1 MMDHL
6 MPVMAAQPEAYSQ
19 KRMPKWEYAR
29 LESSDAGINVV
40 FTHRQPWTG
49 LPPEAFFETLR
60 RLGDDGWEL
69 VAAIPLV
76 ATAAP
81 VTPEPASPRDEP
93 ERERIE
99 RYGAPRAGAGA
110 PAAMPAPGWNVR
122 TGTDRWLVFKRPQ
135 PEAAPSQP
143 GADVLKGLGGQLLKG
158 RLPLP

>member
-6 MPVMAAQPEAYSQ
+6 PPMMAAQPEAYSQ
-19 KRMPKWEYAR
+19 ESMPKWEYAR
-29 LESSDAGINVV
+29 LESSDVGINVV
-40 FTHRQPWTG
+40 FTHRPPWTG

-76 ATAAP
+76 ATAMP
-81 VTPEPASPRDEP
+81 VAPEPAPSRQP
-93 ERERIE
+93 ERERME
-99 RYGAPRAGAGA
+99 RYGPTRAAPEPPP
-110 PAAMPAPGWNVR
+110 PASGWNVR

-135 PEAAPSQP
+135 PEAAPPP
-143 GADVLKGLGGQLLKG
+143 GADVLKGLSGQLLKG